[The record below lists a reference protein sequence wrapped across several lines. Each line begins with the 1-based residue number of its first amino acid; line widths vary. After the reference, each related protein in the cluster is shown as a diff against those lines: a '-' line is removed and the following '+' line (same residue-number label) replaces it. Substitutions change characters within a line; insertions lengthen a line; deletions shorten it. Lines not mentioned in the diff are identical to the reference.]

1 MTTFTESASKAEE
14 IIDAEVG
21 YEMGSA
27 HLYSVNI
34 DLNGEVSLTLATAE
48 RDVYDLLDSDTAVKV
63 AQVSDY
69 IALVTTG
76 WAAPLNS
83 EGEVEGAPSQHPAK
97 RRVRLSVFASRESVV
112 SVLRFQDE
120 PNEPVVDEGQA
131 TGSLADAVQS
141 LLTRAF

>member
-48 RDVYDLLDSDTAVKV
+48 RDVYELLDSDTAVKV

-83 EGEVEGAPSQHPAK
+83 EGEAEGAPSQHPAK
-97 RRVRLSVFASRESVV
+97 RRVRLSVFASRQSVV

-131 TGSLADAVQS
+131 TGSLADAVQN
-141 LLTRAF
+141 LLVRAF

>member
-1 MTTFTESASKAEE
+1 MATFTESASRAEE

-83 EGEVEGAPSQHPAK
+83 EGEAEGAPSEHPAK

-120 PNEPVVDEGQA
+120 PTEPVVDEGQA
-131 TGSLADAVQS
+131 TGSLADAVQN
-141 LLTRAF
+141 LLVRAF